1 MFELGTLKA
10 LETFV
15 PTEEEMEQIKDYL
28 KNGDI
33 KMLGK
38 AEQFFVLV
46 SVLFYSPL
54 PLFCLFLRIFV
65 LLFGRVR
72 VRCVVNGL
80 S

>member
-1 MFELGTLKA
+1 MFELGTLRA

-28 KNGDI
+28 KTGDI

-46 SVLFYSPL
+46 RNIMLT
-54 PLFCLFLRIFV
+54 I
-65 LLFGRVR
+65 
-72 VRCVVNGL
+72 VVAKF
-80 S
+80 

>member
-1 MFELGTLKA
+1 MRLDESMFELGTLKA
-10 LETFV
+10 LEQYV

-46 SVLFYSPL
+46 
-54 PLFCLFLRIFV
+54 CLLVDPFTE
-65 LLFGRVR
+65 LLMK
-72 VRCVVNGL
+72 CCQ
-80 S
+80 

>member
-1 MFELGTLKA
+1 MVGHLTLCSDGIIKLDEIMFELGTLKA

-28 KNGDI
+28 KTGDI

-46 SVLFYSPL
+46 CNRSKHHRQNY
-54 PLFCLFLRIFV
+54 
-65 LLFGRVR
+65 
-72 VRCVVNGL
+72 
-80 S
+80 